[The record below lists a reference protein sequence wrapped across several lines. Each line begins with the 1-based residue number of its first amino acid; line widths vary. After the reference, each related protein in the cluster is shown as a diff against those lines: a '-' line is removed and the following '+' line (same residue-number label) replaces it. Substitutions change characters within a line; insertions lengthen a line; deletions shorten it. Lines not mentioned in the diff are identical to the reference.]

1 MSESQSSLRDKLATG
16 IGKFAGSRFV
26 RSIID
31 SGYAV
36 IPFTIVGAIFLILT
50 VLPQAFPI
58 PGFAGL
64 YAHTLGKFSNM
75 FTVVYNATMGILSL
89 IFGGQFTYSYAK
101 IYQQEEKINIMPLN
115 ALFMMLMAM
124 FITVPEMVY
133 KNGSIQ
139 FVQSLKA
146 DNIIRWRYSS
156 FSFWCDQN
164 RDDRFVH
171 GDRDRLGNGTDLPL
185 YY

>member
-1 MSESQSSLRDKLATG
+1 MSESQSSFRDKLATG

-64 YAHTLGKFSNM
+64 YATRLASSQTCSRS
-75 FTVVYNATMGILSL
+75 FTTPTWVS
-89 IFGGQFTYSYAK
+89 
-101 IYQQEEKINIMPLN
+101 
-115 ALFMMLMAM
+115 
-124 FITVPEMVY
+124 
-133 KNGSIQ
+133 
-139 FVQSLKA
+139 
-146 DNIIRWRYSS
+146 
-156 FSFWCDQN
+156 C
-164 RDDRFVH
+164 H
-171 GDRDRLGNGTDLPL
+171 
-185 YY
+185 

>member
-1 MSESQSSLRDKLATG
+1 MAIKIMLNCAAGMSTSLLVK
-16 IGKFAGSRFV
+16 KMQEAGRYWHSDGGNSR
-26 RSIID
+26 SLM
-31 SGYAV
+31 V

-75 FTVVYNATMGILSL
+75 FTVVYNANMGILSL
-89 IFGGQFTYSYAK
+89 IVGGQFTYSYAK
-101 IYQQEEKINIMPLN
+101 IYQQEEKINIVPLN

-146 DNIIRWRYSS
+146 DNIIGGGIQVSASGVTRI
-156 FSFWCDQN
+156 
-164 RDDRFVH
+164 
-171 GDRDRLGNGTDLPL
+171 GTTGLFTAIVIGWATV
-185 YY
+185 